1 MSQRRSTESYGSL
14 PILPL
19 GRGAESDLMAGTRP
33 IDHLLRRAG
42 FGASPADLPAY
53 AALSYNQAV
62 DRLVDYERQPDD
74 VDAKVGTSGYLGVT
88 TRGGAYAPNT
98 VINDSRQRWLFR
110 MVHTARPLQ
119 EKMAL
124 FWHNHFATAYSKV
137 AGFAGATQGAR
148 LMAGLPAEV
157 PGPPGQYELFRQ
169 YALGSFRDLLL
180 AVARDPAMVIWL
192 DGRTNTR
199 TRPQENFGREIME
212 LFTWGVGNYTE
223 ADVYAAARVFTGWNI
238 RTSGTLREVS
248 TGYYEYVYNASQH
261 DLAAKTFTFPI
272 YANGD
277 RTIPARTAA
286 AGEQDGI
293 DFINALA
300 MHPETARRLARKLW
314 AFFVSEV
321 VAPDAQFVE
330 NVASIYLLNNT
341 DMRATVRYILRSP
354 WFQSPDVYYA
364 HDSWPVEY
372 VVKAIKEVG
381 WNGYSIDT
389 ARAALPGMGQTLF
402 EPPDV
407 AGWALGTDW
416 FGTGSML
423 ARMNFAA
430 GLAGNQRFVLG
441 RDAQPYRATPEAVLD
456 YFLER
461 YTSVPFDSSQRAE
474 LLNYLRA
481 GGAWTG
487 SDTQLNAK
495 ASGLTRLMIGS
506 GEYQLI

>member
-1 MSQRRSTESYGSL
+1 
-14 PILPL
+14 
-19 GRGAESDLMAGTRP
+19 MAGTRP
-33 IDHLLRRAG
+33 IDHLLRRAA
-42 FGASPADLPAY
+42 FGATPDDLAVY
-53 AALSYNQAV
+53 GELSLSQAI
-62 DRLVDYERQPDD
+62 DRLIEFDRLPDD
-74 VDAKVGTSGYLGVT
+74 IDSRVGTDGYLGVT
-88 TRGGAYAPNT
+88 TRGGQYSPNT

-110 MVHTARPLQ
+110 MVHSPRQLQ

-137 AGFAGATQGAR
+137 SGFAGTAQGTR
-148 LMAGLPAEV
+148 LMAGKPGEV

-169 YALGSFRDLLL
+169 YALGNFRDLLL

-223 ADVYAAARVFTGWNI
+223 DDVYAAARVFTGWNI
-238 RTSGTLREVS
+238 RTNGAMADVA
-248 TGYYEYVYNASQH
+248 TGYYEFFYNAGQH
-261 DLAAKTFTFPI
+261 DTNAKTFTFPI
-272 YANGD
+272 YASGD
-277 RTIPARTAA
+277 RTIPARAA
-286 AGEQDGI
+286 SAGEQDGI
-293 DFINALA
+293 DFITALA
-300 MHPETARRLARKLW
+300 THPETARRLARKLW
-314 AFFVSEV
+314 GFFVSE
-321 VAPDAQFVE
+321 AADPDAGFVE
-330 NVASIYLLNNT
+330 NVAAVYLAAGT

-354 WFQSPDVYYA
+354 WFQSPDAYYA
-364 HDSWPVEY
+364 RYAWPVEY
-372 VVKAIKEVG
+372 VVKSIKELG

-389 ARAALPGMGQTLF
+389 ARAALPAMGQTLF

-430 GLAGNQRFVLG
+430 GLAGNQRFNLG
-441 RDAQPYRATPEAVLD
+441 RAAQPSRATPERVLD

-461 YTSVPFDSSQRAE
+461 YTPSAFDSVQRAE
-474 LLNYLRA
+474 LLTYLRA

-487 SDTQLNAK
+487 SDTQLNTK
-495 ASGLTRLMIGS
+495 ASGLSRLMIGS
-506 GEYQLI
+506 GEYQFI